1 MTSAIMVSR
10 PLSEVRGC
18 RRRACVYYSFLCVFN
33 VYYSVYR
40 RSAPSRQAMILKGA
54 GLKEYCR
61 ETVLS
66 KFLLPVTLS
75 VASLPTALPGYG
87 IAGQVGGII

>member
-1 MTSAIMVSR
+1 MQEEGVCILFISVCVQCVLLGVS
-10 PLSEVRGC
+10 G
-18 RRRACVYYSFLCVFN
+18 
-33 VYYSVYR
+33 
-40 RSAPSRQAMILKGA
+40 SAPSRQAMILKGA

>member
-1 MTSAIMVSR
+1 MCILFISVCVQCV
-10 PLSEVRGC
+10 LLGVSEVC
-18 RRRACVYYSFLCVFN
+18 
-33 VYYSVYR
+33 
-40 RSAPSRQAMILKGA
+40 APSRQAMILKGA